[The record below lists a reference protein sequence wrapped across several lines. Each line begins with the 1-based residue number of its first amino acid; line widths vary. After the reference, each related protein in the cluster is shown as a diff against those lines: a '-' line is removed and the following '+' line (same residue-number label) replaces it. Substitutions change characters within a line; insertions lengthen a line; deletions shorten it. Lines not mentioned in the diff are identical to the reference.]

1 MGKGIMTR
9 CIVQFAL
16 TFVIL
21 ANAAAGVAA
30 QSAGSTLREAIEAMG
45 GESALRR
52 ITAREAK
59 GTIRRASDGAQGSFQ
74 MLTLKPDL
82 CLLTFNVDGLEVS
95 EDSTANPRGGST
107 PAGRR
112 ADDQGER
119 QNQTVV

>member
-1 MGKGIMTR
+1 MP
-9 CIVQFAL
+9 
-16 TFVIL
+16 VIL

-30 QSAGSTLREAIEAMG
+30 QSAGSTLRKAIEAMG

-59 GTIRRASDGAQGSFQ
+59 GTIRRVSDGAQGSFQ

-95 EDSTANPRGGST
+95 EGFNGKS
-107 PAGRR
+107 GRR
-112 ADDQGER
+112 RDSRGIADTDR
-119 QNQTVV
+119 